1 MQASPTR
8 SRFIPLY
15 ITAFVN
21 IAAFSMVFP
30 LLPSFAKELHATD
43 AQVGLIAS
51 SFALAQLLFSPF
63 WGMLSDKFG
72 RKRIISIGILGLA
85 ASFFLFG
92 IAQSI
97 PLLIV
102 ARFLQGMFSGASIPT
117 VRAYTADITTK
128 EERVKMM
135 GRVQGFFALGIILGP
150 ALAGFFGQQ
159 GFALP
164 FFGASVIALVNA
176 LFVFF
181 LLPESLPKEQRKEF
195 VLKNSFIQ
203 LIFLFRELKS
213 YLAPLFL
220 LSFLWSFAISN
231 NQVNVPLLGLEKF
244 SIGTKEIGFV
254 FMLLGLVSAI
264 FQFFIISKIVE
275 IFGKQKTVL
284 WGMAIMGV
292 GLLAMPFLPSHVAY
306 LYGATV
312 LVAIG
317 SGVSHPVISALLSE
331 ETPEGQGTTMGTA
344 NAFES
349 LGRFISPLLGGF
361 LFGITP
367 IAPFLFSAL
376 VIAFILWFL
385 VARTHF
391 LKVNPSTQ

>member
-1 MQASPTR
+1 MQIGGKQ

-30 LLPSFAKELHATD
+30 LLPSFAKELNATD
-43 AQVGLIAS
+43 AQIGLIAS
-51 SFALAQLLFSPF
+51 SFALAQLLFSPL

-72 RKRIISIGILGLA
+72 RKYIIFLGILGLA

-92 IAQSI
+92 IAKSI
-97 PLLIV
+97 PLLII
-102 ARFLQGMFSGASIPT
+102 ARFLQGIFSGASLPT

-150 ALAGFFGQQ
+150 ALAGFFGQNSVS
-159 GFALP
+159 LP
-164 FFGASVIALVNA
+164 FFGASVIALINA

-181 LLPESLPKEQRKEF
+181 LLPESLRQEQRKDF
-195 VLKNSFIQ
+195 VLKKTVFQ
-203 LIFLFRELKS
+203 LVFLFRELKS

-244 SIGTKEIGFV
+244 NIGTKEIGFV
-254 FMLLGLVSAI
+254 FMLLGFVSAM
-264 FQFFIISKIVE
+264 FQFFLISKIVRV
-275 IFGKQKTVL
+275 FGKQKTVL
-284 WGMAIMGV
+284 WGMAIMGA
-292 GLLAMPFLPSHVAY
+292 GLLVMPFLPGQVAY

-317 SGVSHPVISALLSE
+317 SGIAHPVISALLSE

-349 LGRFISPLLGGF
+349 LGRFISPLMGGF
-361 LFGITP
+361 LFGLAPFT
-367 IAPFLFSAL
+367 PFLFSSVVIAL
-376 VIAFILWFL
+376 VLWFL

-391 LKVNPSTQ
+391 LMPIKT